1 MLARLSSKGQ
11 LVIPKAVRQALG
23 LRTGTQFRVRFNE
36 GRIILEPVSCAAAD
50 ALCGKYSNLD
60 LIADMEAEHRQEVR
74 DETTLCA

>member
-1 MLARLSSKGQ
+1 
-11 LVIPKAVRQALG
+11 
-23 LRTGTQFRVRFNE
+23 VRFNE

-60 LIADMEAEHRQEVR
+60 LLADMEAEHRQEVR